1 MRIDR
6 LHQRTV
12 DRLQL
17 LESQRRQ
24 TWLYP
29 GFSPPAAALNV
40 MWSIVGSNTIVSPA
54 TTGIRYV
61 TANVDPTT
69 LPVPVIVPAPSPGDI
84 VIVDAEI
91 PPTGLPDGIG
101 TARALGS
108 GDYAFVLNDP
118 RNASNHRDAWINDK
132 FYAVDRVTLDRVS
145 GGVTYRYECLQ
156 LGALVP

>member
-1 MRIDR
+1 MSGRR
-6 LHQRTV
+6 LVICGLDLATR
-12 DRLQL
+12 
-17 LESQRRQ
+17 E
-24 TWLYP
+24 
-29 GFSPPAAALNV
+29 ALIKAISGTHN
-40 MWSIVGSNTIVSPA
+40 
-54 TTGIRYV
+54 
-61 TANVDPTT
+61 
-69 LPVPVIVPAPSPGDI
+69 DI